1 VSTGFWHCIVF
12 ALTTIS
18 EDRLSLLNPREN
30 LSLDVENSRKES
42 PSTKVFTD
50 NLAKVKARV
59 KFTRGAIVQVM
70 SLIVD
75 RWINDKWAKPQI
87 GLQCEVIIRANWI

>member
-1 VSTGFWHCIVF
+1 MSTGFWHCIVF
-12 ALTTIS
+12 ALTTIF

-30 LSLDVENSRKES
+30 FSLDDENSRKES

-59 KFTRGAIVQVM
+59 KFTRGAIVQVI

-75 RWINDKWAKPQI
+75 RWINDKWAKPQT
-87 GLQCEVIIRANWI
+87 GLM